1 MLRHSRLIFL
11 AILVGALPLLAR
23 PADDYRPAIDAQVP
37 DLFAIYK
44 DLHAHPELS
53 QHEERASALLAAELR
68 KAGYT
73 VADHIGK
80 YADGRGA
87 FGIVAILKNGAGPT
101 VLVRTDMDAL
111 PVEEKTG
118 LPYAS
123 TVHVTDDSAAT
134 VGVMHACGHDLHMAC
149 FLGTARTLAR
159 MKDRWHG
166 TLMLIGQPAEE
177 RIGGAQA
184 MLADHLYERFGRPDF
199 CIAQH
204 DNPEIAAGQVAVVAG
219 PVLSSSTS
227 VDVTI
232 RGVGGH
238 GARPEATKDPIVM
251 AAQFVL
257 ALQTIV
263 SRQTPPQ
270 DPAVVTVGSIHGGTK
285 HNIIPDEVRLQIST
299 RAFTEETRRNTLADI
314 ERTARGVA
322 LAAGV
327 PEDRAPIV
335 TVEPEGVPVTYNDP
349 MLAARLKES
358 LRAALSTGN
367 VLDGKAA
374 MASADFGVFGL
385 AGRQIPCFMLWLG
398 AADPDKL
405 KESRLTGKPL
415 PSLHSSLFAPLPEP
429 AIRTGVIAMTSSVL
443 ELMGKR

>member
-1 MLRHSRLIFL
+1 MRASLLLLTLLPISAMADELG
-11 AILVGALPLLAR
+11 AIA
-23 PADDYRPAIDAQVP
+23 DAQAP
-37 DLFAIYK
+37 ALFAIYK
-44 DLHAHPELS
+44 DLHTHPEIS
-53 QHEERASALLAAELR
+53 QHEERTSALLAEELR

-73 VADHIGK
+73 VTEHVGR
-80 YADGRGA
+80 YPDGRAA
-87 FGIVAILKNGAGPT
+87 FGVVAILSNGAGPT

-123 TVHVTDDSAAT
+123 QT
-134 VGVMHACGHDLHMAC
+134 VGAMPACGHDLHMAC
-149 FLGTARTLAR
+149 FLGAARALAR
-159 MKDRWHG
+159 IKDRWHG
-166 TLMLIGQPAEE
+166 TLMLIGQPSEE
-177 RIGGAQA
+177 RVNGARA
-184 MLADHLYERFGRPDF
+184 MLADRLYERFGRPDY

-204 DNPEIAAGQVAVVAG
+204 DTPEIAAGQVGMVAG
-219 PVLSSSTS
+219 PMLSGAST

-263 SRQTPPQ
+263 SRQTAPQ
-270 DPAVVTVGSIHGGTK
+270 DPAVVTVGSIHGGTRP
-285 HNIIPDEVRLQIST
+285 NIIPDEVKLEIST
-299 RAFTEETRRNTLADI
+299 RAFSEEVRRKTLAAI

-327 PEDRAPIV
+327 PEDRAPVV
-335 TVEPEGVPVTYNDP
+335 TVNQAESVPVTYNDP
-349 MLAARLKES
+349 ALAARLKES
-358 LRAALSTGN
+358 LRNALGGAN
-367 VLDGKAA
+367 VLEGKAA
-374 MASADFGVFGL
+374 MVSEDFGLFGL
-385 AGRQIPCFMLWLG
+385 EGRQIPCVMLWLG

-405 KESRLTGKPL
+405 KESLGTGHAL

-429 AIRTGVIAMTSSVL
+429 AIRTGVIAMTSAVL
-443 ELMGKR
+443 GLMAR

>member
-1 MLRHSRLIFL
+1 MRASLLLLTLLPISAMADELG
-11 AILVGALPLLAR
+11 AIA
-23 PADDYRPAIDAQVP
+23 DAQAP
-37 DLFAIYK
+37 ALFAIYK
-44 DLHAHPELS
+44 DMHTHPEIS
-53 QHEERASALLAAELR
+53 QHEERTSALLAEELR

-73 VADHIGK
+73 VTEHVGR
-80 YADGRGA
+80 YPDGRAA
-87 FGIVAILKNGAGPT
+87 FGVVAILSNGAGPT

-123 TVHVTDDSAAT
+123 QT
-134 VGVMHACGHDLHMAC
+134 VGAMHACGHDLHMAC
-149 FLGTARTLAR
+149 FLGAARALAR
-159 MKDRWHG
+159 IKDRWHG
-166 TLMLIGQPAEE
+166 TLMLIGQPSEE
-177 RIGGAQA
+177 RVNGARA
-184 MLADHLYERFGRPDF
+184 MLADRLYERFGRPDY

-204 DNPEIAAGQVAVVAG
+204 DTPEIAAGQVGMVAG
-219 PVLSSSTS
+219 PMLSGAST

-263 SRQTPPQ
+263 SRQTAPQ
-270 DPAVVTVGSIHGGTK
+270 DPAVVTVGSIHGGTRP
-285 HNIIPDEVRLQIST
+285 NIIPDEVKLEIST
-299 RAFTEETRRNTLADI
+299 RAFSEEVRRNTLAAI

-327 PEDRAPIV
+327 PEDRAPVV
-335 TVEPEGVPVTYNDP
+335 TVNQAESVPVTYNDP
-349 MLAARLKES
+349 ALAARLKES
-358 LRAALSTGN
+358 LRNALGGAN
-367 VLDGKAA
+367 VLEGKAA
-374 MASADFGVFGL
+374 MVSEDFGLFGL
-385 AGRQIPCFMLWLG
+385 EGRQIPCVMLWLG

-405 KESRLTGKPL
+405 KESLGTGHAL

-429 AIRTGVIAMTSSVL
+429 AIRTGVIAMTSAVL
-443 ELMGKR
+443 GLMAR

>member
-1 MLRHSRLIFL
+1 MNSNLPIALL
-11 AILVGALPLLAR
+11 AAALPMLAAPPDDFPSIVNAEVPALL
-23 PADDYRPAIDAQVP
+23 
-37 DLFAIYK
+37 AIYK

-53 QHEERASALLAAELR
+53 QHEERTSALLAEELR
-68 KAGYT
+68 KAGFT
-73 VADHIGK
+73 VTGHIGK

-87 FGIVAILKNGAGPT
+87 FGVVAILANGAGPT

-111 PVEEKTG
+111 PIEEKTG

-123 TVHVTDDSAAT
+123 TVHVTDDAGAA

-159 MKDRWHG
+159 LKDRWHG
-166 TLMLIGQPAEE
+166 TLMFIGQPAEE
-177 RIGGAQA
+177 RVCGARA
-184 MLADHLYERFGRPDF
+184 MLDDRLYERFPRPDY

-204 DNPEIAAGQVAVVAG
+204 DNPEIAAGQVALVAG
-219 PVLSSSTS
+219 PVLSSSTA
-227 VDVTI
+227 VDVII

-238 GARPEATKDPIVM
+238 GARPEATKDPIVA

-299 RAFTEETRRNTLADI
+299 RAFSDQVRSNTLAAI

-322 LAAGV
+322 LAAGI

-335 TVEPEGVPVTYNDP
+335 KVDQAEAVPVTYNDP
-349 MLAARLKES
+349 ALATRLRDPLYARPS
-358 LRAALSTGN
+358 AAATSWMAKPPWPARTSGCSAWKGVRFPVSCSGWGPRTPPSSRKAGAPDDRCPRCTPVCSPRCPNPPFVPELS
-367 VLDGKAA
+367 
-374 MASADFGVFGL
+374 
-385 AGRQIPCFMLWLG
+385 P
-398 AADPDKL
+398 
-405 KESRLTGKPL
+405 
-415 PSLHSSLFAPLPEP
+415 
-429 AIRTGVIAMTSSVL
+429 
-443 ELMGKR
+443 

>member
-1 MLRHSRLIFL
+1 MRASLLLLTLLPISAMADELG
-11 AILVGALPLLAR
+11 AIA
-23 PADDYRPAIDAQVP
+23 DAQAP
-37 DLFAIYK
+37 ALFAIYK
-44 DLHAHPELS
+44 DLHTHPEIS
-53 QHEERASALLAAELR
+53 QHEERTSALLAEELR

-73 VADHIGK
+73 VTEHVGR
-80 YADGRGA
+80 YPDGRAA
-87 FGIVAILKNGAGPT
+87 FGVVAILSNGAGPT

-123 TVHVTDDSAAT
+123 QT
-134 VGVMHACGHDLHMAC
+134 VGAMHACGHDLHMAC
-149 FLGTARTLAR
+149 FLGAARALAR
-159 MKDRWHG
+159 IKDRWHG
-166 TLMLIGQPAEE
+166 TLMLIGQPSEE
-177 RIGGAQA
+177 RVNGARA
-184 MLADHLYERFGRPDF
+184 MLADRLYERFGRPDY

-204 DNPEIAAGQVAVVAG
+204 DTPEIAAGQVGMVAG
-219 PVLSSSTS
+219 PMLSGAST

-263 SRQTPPQ
+263 SRQTAPQ
-270 DPAVVTVGSIHGGTK
+270 DPAVVTVGSIHGGTRP
-285 HNIIPDEVRLQIST
+285 NIIPDEVKLEIST
-299 RAFTEETRRNTLADI
+299 RAFSEEVRRNTLAAI

-327 PEDRAPIV
+327 PEDRAPVV
-335 TVEPEGVPVTYNDP
+335 TVNQAESVPVTYNDP
-349 MLAARLKES
+349 ALAARLKES
-358 LRAALSTGN
+358 LRNALGGAN
-367 VLDGKAA
+367 VLEGKAA
-374 MASADFGVFGL
+374 MVSEDFGLFGL
-385 AGRQIPCFMLWLG
+385 EGRQIPCVMLWLG

-405 KESRLTGKPL
+405 KESLGTGHAL

-429 AIRTGVIAMTSSVL
+429 AIRTGVIAMTSAVL
-443 ELMGKR
+443 GLMAR

>member
-1 MLRHSRLIFL
+1 MRASLLLLTLLPISAMADELG
-11 AILVGALPLLAR
+11 AIA
-23 PADDYRPAIDAQVP
+23 DAQAP
-37 DLFAIYK
+37 ALFAIYK
-44 DLHAHPELS
+44 DMHTHPEIS
-53 QHEERASALLAAELR
+53 QHEERTSALLAEELR

-73 VADHIGK
+73 VTEHVGR
-80 YADGRGA
+80 YPDGRAA
-87 FGIVAILKNGAGPT
+87 FGVVAILSNGAGPT

-123 TVHVTDDSAAT
+123 QT
-134 VGVMHACGHDLHMAC
+134 VGAMHACGHDLHMAC
-149 FLGTARTLAR
+149 FLGAARALAR
-159 MKDRWHG
+159 IKDRWHG
-166 TLMLIGQPAEE
+166 TLMLIGQPSEE
-177 RIGGAQA
+177 RVNGARA
-184 MLADHLYERFGRPDF
+184 MLADRLYERFGRPDY

-204 DNPEIAAGQVAVVAG
+204 DTPEIAAGQVGMVAG
-219 PVLSSSTS
+219 PMLSGAST

-263 SRQTPPQ
+263 SRQTAPQ
-270 DPAVVTVGSIHGGTK
+270 DPAVVTVGSIHGGTRP
-285 HNIIPDEVRLQIST
+285 NIIPDEVKLEIST
-299 RAFTEETRRNTLADI
+299 RAFSEEVRRKTLAAI

-327 PEDRAPIV
+327 PEDRAPVV
-335 TVEPEGVPVTYNDP
+335 TVNQAESVPVTYNDP
-349 MLAARLKES
+349 ALAARLKES
-358 LRAALSTGN
+358 LRNALGGAN
-367 VLDGKAA
+367 VLEGKAA
-374 MASADFGVFGL
+374 MVSEDFGLFGL
-385 AGRQIPCFMLWLG
+385 EGRQIPCVMLWLG

-405 KESRLTGKPL
+405 KESLGTGHAL

-429 AIRTGVIAMTSSVL
+429 AIRTGVIAMTSAVL
-443 ELMGKR
+443 GLMAR